1 MQPSELIS
9 LVKVGE
15 TPSTAA
21 LNNFCT
27 GLADFSVSDAQGAAF
42 AMAVCLK
49 GLNVRGRK
57 DLTLAMRDSGTTL
70 SWDLD
75 GLVLDKHSTGGLG
88 DCVSLVLA
96 PLLAAAGVYVP
107 MISGRG
113 LGHTGGTLDKMEAI
127 PGVSVNIEVDK
138 FKNIVSEIGCAIVS
152 ANNEIAPADR
162 RLYGIRDV
170 TATVESLDLITASIL
185 SKKLAAGLDGL
196 VLDVKCGSGA
206 FMTNLKDAEAL
217 ANTLVDTGN
226 QAGCKTSAIVTDMSQ
241 PLAPSMGNAVEV
253 REALKVLSGQANKS
267 KLAEVSIKLASFLTK
282 QQGIGGKQVEKKFED
297 LIANGSALEIFGR
310 MVSALGGP
318 IKFTDDWNRFLP
330 EATVITEI
338 PAPKPGFLNAWH
350 GHDLGNTIVALG
362 GGRRVQTDVVDP
374 SVGLDQIQ
382 PLGSYLNEG
391 DIIARV
397 HASRTDIAQEVIKK
411 VQAAAIISSKKKNLN
426 SLILREI
433 I

>member
-15 TPSTAA
+15 TPSTEA
-21 LNNFCT
+21 LNKFCT

-57 DLTLAMRDSGTTL
+57 ELTLAMRDSGTTL

-75 GLVLDKHSTGGLG
+75 GPVLDKHSTGGLG
-88 DCVSLVLA
+88 DCISLILA

-127 PGVSVNIEVDK
+127 PGVSVSIEVDK
-138 FKNIVSEIGCAIVS
+138 LKNIVSEIGCAIVS
-152 ANNEIAPADR
+152 ANNDIAPADR

-170 TATVESLDLITASIL
+170 TSTVDSLDLITASIL

-217 ANTLVDTGN
+217 ANSLVDTGN
-226 QAGCKTSAIVTDMSQ
+226 QTGCKTSAIITDMSQ

-253 REALKVLSGQANKS
+253 REALKVLSGQVKNS
-267 KLAEVSIKLASFLTK
+267 KLAEVAIKLASFLTK
-282 QQGIGGKQVEKKFED
+282 QQGIGGRQIGKKLED
-297 LIANGSALEIFGR
+297 LIANGTAMEIFGR

-338 PAPKPGFLNAWH
+338 PILKSGYLNAWH
-350 GHDLGNTIVALG
+350 GRDLGNTIITLG
-362 GGRRVQTDVVDP
+362 GGRRVQTDIVDP
-374 SVGLDQIQ
+374 SVGLDQIM

-397 HASRTDIAQEVIKK
+397 HASRTDVAQEVMKK
-411 VQAAAIISSKKKNLN
+411 VQAAAVISSKKKNAN
-426 SLILREI
+426 SLFFKEI